1 MFLLVS
7 CRPTTVV
14 DAAGDVVVDV
24 RITPNISTKEIVR

>member
-14 DAAGDVVVDV
+14 DAAEDVVVELK
-24 RITPNISTKEIVR
+24 IILNISTKEIGR